1 METVRKPALL
11 VSRCPHRLALGSR
24 SAPSLPCRGG
34 GDPRRQKDRLL
45 VTKVLKLGEG
55 VLGALLLHGHVL
67 LSWGIVV
74 LGLAPV
80 QGLEVWLWGEDG
92 AKPPLLSS

>member
-1 METVRKPALL
+1 
-11 VSRCPHRLALGSR
+11 
-24 SAPSLPCRGG
+24 
-34 GDPRRQKDRLL
+34 